1 MVMHGVVWFALIGY
15 YYIVLPTY
23 VYQGDMV
30 QGVEELRT
38 PLRDILHIEFHV
50 RGTIVG
56 FMVSSFVVDL
66 PEEYII

>member
-1 MVMHGVVWFALIGY
+1 
-15 YYIVLPTY
+15 
-23 VYQGDMV
+23 MV